1 MVYRF
6 ILTKRV
12 LHSFY
17 KMLIHGL
24 DLKSDE
30 TSRDLVIK
38 KSIPKPYPVVPHQVA
53 ERLAVGVSPFVSALP
68 VAASRGDPVF
78 VSPMVVAVYLVAM
91 LSVCSHGCIG
101 NAAISLTKL
110 VPGSKH

>member
-38 KSIPKPYPVVPHQVA
+38 KSIPKPYPVVPRQVA
-53 ERLAVGVSPFVSALP
+53 ERLAVGVSPSV
-68 VAASRGDPVF
+68 R
-78 VSPMVVAVYLVAM
+78 
-91 LSVCSHGCIG
+91 LSTL
-101 NAAISLTKL
+101 ISGATQEVL
-110 VPGSKH
+110 